1 MTNSRQRNRPG
12 PGEGAA
18 RAEAAETVEEVPAE
32 EAAPTEEAEAE
43 ADAEG
48 RAMAEAEAAE
58 EKAKPDAPHKATAI
72 TEPIKLDGPFT
83 VAGGNVL
90 DAGGQ
95 KVAICGFDH
104 NRANSGPV
112 IADAVAT
119 ALNRFYRTPLPAER
133 DAP

>member
-1 MTNSRQRNRPG
+1 MTSSRQRNRPG

-18 RAEAAETVEEVPAE
+18 RAEAVEK
-32 EAAPTEEAEAE
+32 
-43 ADAEG
+43 
-48 RAMAEAEAAE
+48 EAAE
-58 EKAKPDAPHKATAI
+58 VESVETDTEAVEDGAVEAKVVEEEAPHKAASVK
-72 TEPIKLDGPFT
+72 EPIALQGPFT

-104 NRANSGPV
+104 NRANSGPA

-119 ALNRFYRTPLPAER
+119 ALNRFYRTPPPPER
-133 DAP
+133 DTP